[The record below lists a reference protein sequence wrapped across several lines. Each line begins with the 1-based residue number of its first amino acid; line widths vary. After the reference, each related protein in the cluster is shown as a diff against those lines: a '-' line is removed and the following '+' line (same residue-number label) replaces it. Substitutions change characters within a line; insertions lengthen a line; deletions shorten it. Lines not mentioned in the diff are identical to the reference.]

1 MGESS
6 AVGAVSIPKS
16 VAGFSLRAVRN
27 GGFALTSPRSLAAGG
42 GSGGGGGGD
51 PPPGSFGDEP
61 YREPSFPSRP
71 RAAATVA
78 AARGWRASWRG
89 GAGNETVARALQSSP
104 EITWSG
110 QSTACAAAQDCTSCA
125 QLYPSC
131 AWCGASGQCLET
143 SAPLREHIAKYPDIH
158 VLYSDEE
165 YMLSYGGSYSALQV
179 NEDDR
184 CGSWVF
190 NERSCPHI
198 EAYCSPFTTCGSC
211 TAVGACGFCYEGSGG
226 EGRCLPGTRSGEIA
240 LRSGTQLCTAA
251 SSSSTSSPPSSAA
264 ALPGGGSEAASVQ
277 RPMAWIFG
285 NWSEYYRT
293 GTWNSVCV
301 ERCGIQQD
309 TFALGS
315 GRLSVG
321 SRVDQVAYAPGA
333 RCSWK
338 IEPASWPSDRILYL
352 SMELDALVRLGD
364 SVRIYDAPSGQW
376 LPGQELGHL
385 GCRGSS
391 EACYVRNGFPVT
403 SSVLVQFYSVPEG
416 SSWTLTWEFVSKDDA
431 RVSTRSA
438 SQGDY
443 GIGSWLLWFGA
454 ALLLVPLV
462 IAIFFARFRCRRY
475 MMGQDHERN
484 QPPIALDVAAA
495 DLILA
500 ARQTDQGIDVEAME
514 QHCPAT
520 KSAQIGDED
529 KDKTCSVCLAE
540 LEVGQEGR
548 RLPCNH
554 FFHQPCIDDWLRR
567 NAACPVCRAQVLPPG
582 LPRRLGHFASARA
595 AGGASNAV
603 ATQTGAEPTI
613 IGAAT
618 VEGTEAPDAAS
629 TSGPSPPNGA
639 SSAPAS
645 ASTAD
650 ATPPSAASAP
660 SAAAAAQSAAAA
672 AQAAA
677 VAAPRALL
685 TTLEVSAPAPAVDTG
700 PTPEGAGASANSAA
714 PSSVIFSP
722 SPAPAAATSEAS
734 ASTAVGMPPTAPP
747 RRTLRAGVGRTVVT
761 PERVAPV
768 QVPEPADP
776 PDGGTRAPAAAACDT
791 VAASAVIGALMS

>member
-6 AVGAVSIPKS
+6 ALGVVSTPKF
-16 VAGFSLRAVRN
+16 VAGFSLRAPRN
-27 GGFALTSPRSLAAGG
+27 GGFALTSPRTLAAGG
-42 GSGGGGGGD
+42 GSGGDGGGE
-51 PPPGSFGDEP
+51 PPPGSFGDDEP

-78 AARGWRASWRG
+78 VARGWRASWRG
-89 GAGNETVARALQSSP
+89 GAGNETVARALQNSP

-110 QSTACAAAQDCTSCA
+110 QSAACAAAQDCRSCA

-143 SAPLREHIAKYPDIH
+143 SAPLREHVAKYPDIH
-158 VLYSDEE
+158 VLFSDEE
-165 YMLSYGGSYSALQV
+165 YMLSYGSYYPALQV
-179 NEDDR
+179 KEDDR
-184 CGSWVF
+184 CAAWVF
-190 NERSCPHI
+190 NKTSCPHI

-211 TAVGACGFCYEGSGG
+211 TAVGACGFCYEGLGG

-240 LRSGTQLCTAA
+240 WRSGTQLCTAA
-251 SSSSTSSPPSSAA
+251 SSLSTSSTPSSAV

-277 RPMAWIFG
+277 RPMDWIFG
-285 NWSEYYRT
+285 NWSEYYRK

-301 ERCGIQQD
+301 ERCSIQQD

-338 IEPASWPSDRILYL
+338 IEPASWPSNSILYL
-352 SMELDALVRLGD
+352 SMQMDALVRFGD
-364 SVRIYDAPSGQW
+364 AVRIYAAPAGQW
-376 LPGQELGHL
+376 LQGQELGRL
-385 GCRGSS
+385 GCRDSS
-391 EACYVRNGFPVT
+391 EACYIRNGFPVT
-403 SSVLVQFYSVPEG
+403 SSVLVQFYSVPEASNAPWHG

-443 GIGSWLLWFGA
+443 GIGTWLLWFGA

-475 MMGQDHERN
+475 MIGQDHERN
-484 QPPIALDVAAA
+484 QPPIALGVAAA
-495 DLILA
+495 ELILA
-500 ARQTDQGIDVEAME
+500 ARQTDLCIDIEEME
-514 QHCPAT
+514 QHCPST
-520 KSAQIGDED
+520 KSAPIGDEE
-529 KDKTCSVCLAE
+529 KDKACSVCLAE
-540 LEVGQEGR
+540 LEIGQEGR

-554 FFHQPCIDDWLRR
+554 LFHQPCIDDWLRR
-567 NAACPVCRAQVLPPG
+567 KAACPVCRAQVLPPG
-582 LPRRLGHFASARA
+582 VPHRLAHFALARA

-613 IGAAT
+613 IGAAA
-618 VEGTEAPDAAS
+618 VEGTEDRDAAS

-645 ASTAD
+645 SSTAD
-650 ATPPSAASAP
+650 DTPPNAASAAP
-660 SAAAAAQSAAAA
+660 AAAAARAAAEA
-672 AQAAA
+672 AQAAS

-685 TTLEVSAPAPAVDTG
+685 TATAAPMAVTTLEVSAPAPAVDSG
-700 PTPEGAGASANSAA
+700 PTPVGAGASANSAA
-714 PSSVIFSP
+714 PSALLFSP

-734 ASTAVGMPPTAPP
+734 ASAAVGTPPTTPP
-747 RRTLRAGVGRTVVT
+747 RRTLLAWA
-761 PERVAPV
+761 E
-768 QVPEPADP
+768 
-776 PDGGTRAPAAAACDT
+776 
-791 VAASAVIGALMS
+791 LL